1 MQRFADSPFGS
12 HLIFGGTWAKC
23 WHHNASLQW
32 IMQTCQSRSWNHC
45 MNMHELT
52 NRETCG
58 NCILLEV
65 NSSNAN
71 WQGHRNLYR
80 WWTVMSS
87 VYQTCETSSHRPEF
101 LSPAHLSSPVPTRH
115 HSSLKKSFAWPEIS
129 SMIFLGIFWKSDGRW
144 RLCFTFDKHVPFNQ
158 KNLSHSPKTAPSN
171 RNGMWYWVWSF
182 DLANSFWITLP
193 SYRLD

>member
-101 LSPAHLSSPVPTRH
+101 LSPAISPAQCQQDTT
-115 HSSLKKSFAWPEIS
+115 L
-129 SMIFLGIFWKSDGRW
+129 RW
-144 RLCFTFDKHVPFNQ
+144 RSHLLGQ
-158 KNLSHSPKTAPSN
+158 KFLPWFSLAFFGSQMVAEDFALLLTNMCPSTRRISPTLQRPPLPTETECDIESDLSTWQIPS
-171 RNGMWYWVWSF
+171 GSHFHPIV
-182 DLANSFWITLP
+182 
-193 SYRLD
+193 